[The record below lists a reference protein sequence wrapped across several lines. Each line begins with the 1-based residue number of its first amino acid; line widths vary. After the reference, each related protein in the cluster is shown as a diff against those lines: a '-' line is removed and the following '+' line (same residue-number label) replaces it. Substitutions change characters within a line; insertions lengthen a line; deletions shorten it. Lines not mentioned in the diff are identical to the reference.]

1 MGEGWVKLHRSI
13 IDWEWYSDQN
23 TTRLFLHLLIT
34 ANHEPKK
41 WRGKVI
47 GRGQILTSR
56 AKLSEQTG
64 LSERQIRTSI
74 KRLKSTNE
82 VTSES
87 TKKETV
93 LTVCNYDTYQSR
105 STASDQQNDQ
115 PSDQQTTN
123 RRPSNEQEGK
133 ELKEEKKER
142 KRHTVDLSTD
152 SMILEIYEAYPK
164 KVGKPDAL
172 RKIKAALK
180 TTPPE
185 ELLKLT
191 QQYGQ
196 AVKGIVEKQFI
207 PNPSTWFNQQ
217 RYSDDPETWVNG
229 QNQPKDRILSKPAN
243 VVKFFG

>member
-1 MGEGWVKLHRSI
+1 MGEGWVKLHRQI
-13 IDWEWYSDQN
+13 AENKLWLAEPFTKAQAWID
-23 TTRLFLHLLIT
+23 LILL
-34 ANHEPKK
+34 ANHKD
-41 WRGKVI
+41 
-47 GRGQILTSR
+47 GQILSRGIWVEVKRGQVGWSEVKLAERWKWSRGKLRRFLGELKTVQQIEQQNGNVTS
-56 AKLSEQTG
+56 LITITNYEQYQSTEQQNG
-64 LSERQIRTSI
+64 HQTVQQTDS
-74 KRLKSTNE
+74 KRYTNKNGKKEENEKKKSFVDKSTE
-82 VTSES
+82 I
-87 TKKETV
+87 
-93 LTVCNYDTYQSR
+93 L
-105 STASDQQNDQ
+105 
-115 PSDQQTTN
+115 
-123 RRPSNEQEGK
+123 
-133 ELKEEKKER
+133 
-142 KRHTVDLSTD
+142 
-152 SMILEIYEAYPK
+152 ILEIYEAYPK

-229 QNQPKDRILSKPAN
+229 QNQPKDRISIKPAN